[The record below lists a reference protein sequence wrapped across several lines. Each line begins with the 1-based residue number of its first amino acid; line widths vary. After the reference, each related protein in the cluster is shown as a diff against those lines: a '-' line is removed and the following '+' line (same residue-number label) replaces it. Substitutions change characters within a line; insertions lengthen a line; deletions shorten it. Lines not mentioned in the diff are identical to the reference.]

1 MEANL
6 PTPTDQLQDPKQIAM
21 SDLENELNP
30 EAKEF
35 LKLYKTAQDALV
47 LDFDTKRDF
56 VKNYYVADNFYQER
70 LEKMVDEAEEGL
82 DAVLS
87 DESIDETKR
96 YQTEKLFMS
105 LINLAKGRHL
115 DELMAVVKVFYEARR
130 KTVKGMDISDPIC
143 IMITQQCFQRMA
155 IELPEIICKE
165 IESECKARDMPL
177 EKVMPIVSQ
186 ILLSDLSINVD
197 IERLWVLKKVEENK
211 TKEITAKEL
220 KDYIC
225 YSLALSHKLIKGKLN
240 PDMMILLPHILSDN
254 LYNKTGYEGE
264 EIVYHVQEMLNK
276 NLLSA
281 ELVDLIIREAYA
293 VEQGKEKSYAAF
305 EEQMQQMAMMQQ
317 MQNMQVNPNA
327 PQGQNGMP
335 GMMPPMDGGM
345 PGMMP
350 PMDGGMMPP
359 MPGMMPP
366 MDGMMP
372 PMGGMMPPM
381 DGMMPPMGGMMPP
394 MDGMMPPMPGMMP
407 PNSQQVMPGGKTE
420 EQLYN
425 EFMELMSKSTYK
437 NPLED
442 PAIQK
447 MMMANAKPEEIE
459 QIKQAQQMFDPKFIA
474 LAKSKEAE
482 FEKSLPVEYQERMR
496 KEREQMMKMQHEYQ
510 RQYNENME
518 KAQQQ
523 LKK

>member
-1 MEANL
+1 MGKRYPHKIKKKKMEANL

-345 PGMMP
+345 PA
-350 PMDGGMMPP
+350 
-359 MPGMMPP
+359 
-366 MDGMMP
+366 
-372 PMGGMMPPM
+372 M

-523 LKK
+523 LK

>member
-1 MEANL
+1 M
-6 PTPTDQLQDPKQIAM
+6 
-21 SDLENELNP
+21 
-30 EAKEF
+30 
-35 LKLYKTAQDALV
+35 
-47 LDFDTKRDF
+47 
-56 VKNYYVADNFYQER
+56 
-70 LEKMVDEAEEGL
+70 G
-82 DAVLS
+82 
-87 DESIDETKR
+87 
-96 YQTEKLFMS
+96 
-105 LINLAKGRHL
+105 
-115 DELMAVVKVFYEARR
+115 
-130 KTVKGMDISDPIC
+130 
-143 IMITQQCFQRMA
+143 
-155 IELPEIICKE
+155 
-165 IESECKARDMPL
+165 
-177 EKVMPIVSQ
+177 
-186 ILLSDLSINVD
+186 
-197 IERLWVLKKVEENK
+197 
-211 TKEITAKEL
+211 
-220 KDYIC
+220 
-225 YSLALSHKLIKGKLN
+225 LN

-394 MDGMMPPMPGMMP
+394 
-407 PNSQQVMPGGKTE
+407 NSQQVMPGGKTE

-482 FEKSLPVEYQERMR
+482 FEKSLPVEY

>member
-70 LEKMVDEAEEGL
+70 L
-82 DAVLS
+82 
-87 DESIDETKR
+87 
-96 YQTEKLFMS
+96 EKLFMS

-359 MPGMMPP
+359 M
-366 MDGMMP
+366 DGMMS

-381 DGMMPPMGGMMPP
+381 DGMMPPMP
-394 MDGMMPPMPGMMP
+394 GMMPPMPGMMP

-523 LKK
+523 